1 MRHTKNIPRA
11 AAAKRPWWRPGP
23 ATLFALV
30 VGAGIVWW
38 QMPRPSEAAP
48 GRLAYEA
55 DAGGHLRQVDSPALF
70 QALKAPPLPLW
81 KPEVPFLLARGQEL
95 RLTASQG
102 EAFHRLEADWR
113 AEKADWQR
121 RLGDASGKADALLQR
136 PISEHGASM
145 TAVRSGLEDYSRLS
159 EEYDRRRAGYWIQA
173 TALLTS
179 TQRQQIDRIRL
190 TLAPQSGGGSR

>member
-1 MRHTKNIPRA
+1 MRQTKNIAEA
-11 AAAKRPWWRPGP
+11 AAARRPWWRPGP

-38 QMPRPSEAAP
+38 QMPRPSESAT

-55 DAGGHLRQVDSPALF
+55 DASGHLRRVDSPALF
-70 QALKAPPLPLW
+70 PGSQPAAPALW
-81 KPEVPFLLARGQEL
+81 KPEVPLLLARGQEL

-102 EAFHRLEADWR
+102 EAIHRLEADWR

-136 PISEHGASM
+136 PTPEHGASL

-159 EEYDRRRAGYWIQA
+159 EEYDRRRAGYWMQA

-179 TQRQQIDRIRL
+179 TQRQQLDQIRL
-190 TLAPQSGGGSR
+190 TLTPKSGGGLR